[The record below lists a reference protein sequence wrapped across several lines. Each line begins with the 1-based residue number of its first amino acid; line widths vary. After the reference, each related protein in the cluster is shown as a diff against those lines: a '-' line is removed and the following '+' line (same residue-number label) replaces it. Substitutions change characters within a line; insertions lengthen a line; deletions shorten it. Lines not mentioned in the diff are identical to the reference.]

1 MKILKRII
9 ILKWIFLQY
18 ESVSE
23 YLNNSLIFNME
34 NTVNTVMVFF
44 GFNTIF
50 LTLYNPYTFKIRCIC
65 KIMYDY
71 DPFLQVSRLN
81 PLGFSVH
88 PLYIKEPIYS

>member
-34 NTVNTVMVFF
+34 NTVTTVMLFF
-44 GFNTIF
+44 LWFNTIF
-50 LTLYNPYTFKIRCIC
+50 LTLCNPYNLKIRRIC
-65 KIMYDY
+65 KIIYAC
-71 DPFLQVSRLN
+71 DPFLHVSRLN
-81 PLGFSVH
+81 PN
-88 PLYIKEPIYS
+88 III

>member
-34 NTVNTVMVFF
+34 NTVTTVMLFLW
-44 GFNTIF
+44 FNTIF
-50 LTLYNPYTFKIRCIC
+50 LTLCNPYNLKIRRIC
-65 KIMYDY
+65 KIIYAC
-71 DPFLQVSRLN
+71 DPFLHVSRLN
-81 PLGFSVH
+81 PN
-88 PLYIKEPIYS
+88 III